1 MTSLTFFTARTSIQ
15 FLERI
20 SKDVLAVWLFG
31 QQPWNKCIWLPEM
44 TALGIVVFT
53 CKCKF

>member
-1 MTSLTFFTARTSIQ
+1 MTRLMFFTARKSIQ
-15 FLERI
+15 FLERS
-20 SKDVLAVWLFG
+20 SKAVLAVWLFG

-44 TALGIVVFT
+44 TALGIVFT